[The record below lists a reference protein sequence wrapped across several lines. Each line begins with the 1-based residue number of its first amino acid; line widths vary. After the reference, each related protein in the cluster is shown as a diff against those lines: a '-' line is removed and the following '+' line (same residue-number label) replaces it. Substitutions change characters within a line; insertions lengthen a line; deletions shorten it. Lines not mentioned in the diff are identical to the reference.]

1 MVAKL
6 PYLKRRPLR
15 ALEKTWVRGEAF
27 FNRWS
32 TSKYNPLYHLG
43 TLTIFL
49 LIVIAVTGVYL
60 TVFYRP
66 GTARAFETVA
76 WMSSTWLGS
85 LLRSIHRYA
94 SDALMVTALLH
105 ALKTFLNDSFWG
117 SRWLAWVS
125 GWALLALFW
134 VIGVMGY
141 WLVWDQGAQW
151 ITEYAIELLGGPVAM
166 TFISPEAAS
175 QAFMFFVIV
184 LFLHVFLS
192 LLITL
197 GVLIHVM
204 RMQRVRLWSPRW
216 LMIGAAAILA
226 VFALVSPVSTALP
239 ADLSRLVGTLEIDGW
254 YLGYLP
260 LVARWGT
267 PAFWGLSAL
276 LFGVLVAFPWLLR
289 GKSVGPAIINEE
301 LCTGCTYCAL
311 QCPYGAIEMVARDGD
326 DSGQAV
332 AVVQPSLCTG
342 CGVCVGACPTEGINL
357 SELTISMLMDGLKR
371 SLADSRAAGASPAVI
386 FSCQRHTAAGELTAD
401 RDGVLTCSLP
411 CAGML
416 HTKWVKEC
424 LDGGARSV
432 IVLSCPSDDCAFR
445 EGPQWLDERLGR
457 LQRRKSL
464 RGRVHWVEAA
474 PGDHGQLVDL
484 LAKPDQKEAKE
495 RGKLK
500 SFKLASSRRA
510 FPSTAFGLLLV
521 SLMFGFSLM
530 PHWSVAA
537 SPPDQGML
545 RLEISHAGKLIAASA
560 TLPPEIQAK
569 LPEGM
574 SPDQVLGAK
583 RFPVRVR
590 VQIDDAPAVEQ
601 VYKPSGLREEGIIY
615 GVEMFWLSPGE
626 HQARIW
632 LMDDG
637 VNWREVFAGTV
648 EIRPGYVQTLN
659 YDQVRD
665 AFTIP

>member
-32 TSKYNPLYHLG
+32 TSKYNPLYHVG

-66 GTARAFETVA
+66 GTERAFETVA

-105 ALKTFLNDSFWG
+105 ALKSFLNDSFWG

-125 GWALLALFW
+125 GWVLLALFW

-175 QAFMFFVIV
+175 KAFMFFVIV

-192 LLITL
+192 LLVIL

-216 LMIGAAAILA
+216 LMIGTTAILA
-226 VFALVSPVSTALP
+226 VFALIAPVSSTLP
-239 ADLSRLVGTLEIDGW
+239 ADLSRLVGVLKIDGW

-260 LVARWGT
+260 LATRWGT
-267 PAFWGLSAL
+267 PVFWGFSIL
-276 LFGVLVAFPWLLR
+276 LFSVLTAFPWLLR
-289 GKSVGPAIINEE
+289 GRSVGPAIINEE

-311 QCPYGAIEMVARDGD
+311 QCPYGVIEMVARKGDGA
-326 DSGQAV
+326 GQAV
-332 AVVQPSLCTG
+332 AVVQPDLCTG

-357 SELTISMLMDGLKR
+357 LELTISMLMDGLKR
-371 SLADSRAAGASPAVI
+371 SLADRRAAGVAPAVI
-386 FSCQRHTAAGELTAD
+386 FSCQRHTAAGELSAD
-401 RDGVLTCSLP
+401 QEGVLTCSLP

-416 HTKWVKEC
+416 HAKWVREC
-424 LDGGARSV
+424 LDEGARSV
-432 IVLSCPSDDCAFR
+432 VVLSCPSDDCAFR

-464 RGRVHWVEAA
+464 RGRVHWLEAA
-474 PGDHGQLVDL
+474 PGDHRRLVSL
-484 LAKPDQKEAKE
+484 LGGSDQEEAGE
-495 RGKLK
+495 RRKIKG
-500 SFKLASSRRA
+500 FKLISSRHA
-510 FPSTAFGLLLV
+510 FPSVAIGLLLV
-521 SLMFGFSLM
+521 SLLFGFSLI
-530 PHWSVAA
+530 PHWTVAA

-545 RLEISHAGKLIAASA
+545 RLEITHGGKLIATSA

-569 LPEGM
+569 LPQGV
-574 SPDQVLGAK
+574 SPEQVLGAE

-590 VQIDDAPAVEQ
+590 VQIDDAPVTEHT
-601 VYKPSGLREEGIIY
+601 YKPSGLREEGIIY
-615 GVEMFWLSPGE
+615 GVEMFWLPPGQ
-626 HQARIW
+626 HQVRVW

-637 VNWREVFAGTV
+637 VNWREVFADV
-648 EIRPGYVQTLN
+648 IEIRSGFVQTLD
-659 YDQVRD
+659 YDQKRGV
-665 AFTIP
+665 FTLP